1 MTKRLLLLN
10 SPSPQSQLMV
20 YFMSSFLQQYRS
32 LILLS
37 SLCFGGLL
45 LAENSYA
52 GASNALLNCQATQ
65 PKLSLVGE
73 IPGDFAEFS
82 LALEANETIKKMDN
96 NTHGIQVI
104 ADFKS
109 GVFTLG
115 VNQKDGHNLQLYAYP
130 KTMKISENTNTA
142 LSANFDGRIIQ
153 APKPDHEGEITQ
165 DAFLFNI
172 KVHCDYRYSI

>member
-1 MTKRLLLLN
+1 
-10 SPSPQSQLMV
+10 MV
-20 YFMSSFLQQYRS
+20 YFMSSFRQQYRS
-32 LILLS
+32 LMFVS
-37 SLCFGGLL
+37 SLCFSGLL
-45 LAENSYA
+45 IAENSYA
-52 GASNALLNCQATQ
+52 GASNALLDCQATQ

-82 LALEANETIKKMDN
+82 LAFEANKKIKKMDDS
-96 NTHGIQVI
+96 THGIQVI
-104 ADFKS
+104 ADFES

-130 KTMKISENTNTA
+130 NTMKITENTDTA

-153 APKPDHEGEITQ
+153 APKPDHEGEITR